1 MKKLLTVLFVLA
13 LVFAGCSI
21 IQPPVVDH
29 SDTVEYYAASTT
41 TTMYDFD
48 QAGPSGFWI
57 SNAETGQ
64 GEAISV
70 TGNGGVID
78 FYYNDRDYSAGA
90 YFVSA
95 DGDSAVYYWGSTNDP
110 KTTYFE
116 VITDTSVTTAPAT
129 MTGISVVVNADAWY
143 WVKFENGHYAKLHIT
158 EYASPYDYVK
168 FEYWYQTDGTRYF
181 GVEE

>member
-1 MKKLLTVLFVLA
+1 MKKLLVVFFTVA
-13 LVFAGCSI
+13 LIFAGCSI

-29 SDTVEYYAASTT
+29 SDTVEYYSNITV
-41 TTMYDFD
+41 YDFD
-48 QAGPSGFWI
+48 QTGPSGFWI
-57 SNAETGQ
+57 SDSVTGQ

-78 FYYNDRDYSAGA
+78 FYYNDRDYSSGA

-95 DGDSAVYYWGSTNDP
+95 DGDSQVYYWGSENDP

-116 VITDTSVTTAPAT
+116 VISDTSITTAPAT
-129 MTGISVVVNADAWY
+129 MTGISVVVNADSWY
-143 WVKFENGHYAKLHIT
+143 WVKFENGDYAKLHIT
-158 EYASPYDYVK
+158 EYTSPYDFVK